1 MAKVVNGYTFIN
13 FAKWTEDDWRNQSS
27 SKSAVAMKG
36 GKKYFLKRY
45 TNPVAPINNGSLT
58 PKAMEK
64 NQRRFDKFYDIRSS
78 INREIRKFTSSGGD
92 IIIPCDEFK
101 DENAY
106 VEASE
111 FIENMVPDDDVVDV
125 LKTLPEATK
134 MNLLRTAL
142 GALKTVHAH
151 NIVHS
156 DLKLKNILLV
166 KSASGSSYSAK
177 LIDFDNSYFVGK
189 LPDDLVGDFNYYS
202 PELGKVN
209 TLDDC
214 DDDYEEQ
221 RAALGAKLTTKSD
234 IFSMGLIF
242 HQYLTGEFVTYKDL
256 APREKALQDA
266 GRVIYPWQVKLNGGH
281 IVKSPRLSD
290 PFLRKLVGQM
300 TNLDPNQ
307 RPVASQVYMA
317 LVTKKLPPFGDD
329 DEEDAPPVSTDPAV
343 TGVSISPS
351 SLSLDVT
358 SRPNGNVS
366 ATVNAVNGAP
376 TTVTW
381 SSSNPSVATV
391 SPTGQVTALAAGSAT
406 IIAVSTFDATKKA
419 TCAVN
424 VTKTRVAGFCEPWP
438 EHDIVWDEAL
448 LRSRGFIGA
457 EQETQ
462 GGVKG
467 YALFTANPAQ
477 PARFFKVEILI
488 SFKYAKK
495 KVGGGGGGGAGP
507 TPPADPVDPIDGF
520 CEPFPEHGIVWD
532 EERIRSKNWVAVGRD
547 EATKEY
553 IFVSSN
559 GSRHKLNVNTCVAL
573 KFAKRV

>member
-166 KSASGSSYSAK
+166 RNASGSYSAK

-189 LPDDLVGDFNYYS
+189 LPDELVGDFNYYS

-242 HQYLTGEFVTYKDL
+242 HQYLTGEFVTFKDL
-256 APREKALQDA
+256 APREQALQDA
-266 GRVIYPWQVKLNGGH
+266 GRTIYPWQVKLAGGK
-281 IVKSPRLSD
+281 IVKSPKLSD

-300 TNLDPNQ
+300 TNLDPEQ
-307 RPVASQVYMA
+307 RPDSGQVYMA
-317 LVTKKLPPFGDD
+317 LATKKLPPFPDD
-329 DEEDAPPVSTDPAV
+329 DEEEAAPVVTEPTVRSVSV
-343 TGVSISPS
+343 SPS
-351 SLSLDVT
+351 TLSLDAT
-358 SRPNGNVS
+358 TRPNGNLS
-366 ATVNAVNGAP
+366 ATVDALNGAP

-391 SPTGQVTALAAGSAT
+391 SPAGLVTGLAAGSAT
-406 IIAVSTFDATKKA
+406 IIATSTFDATKKA
-419 TCAVN
+419 MCSVT
-424 VTKTRVAGFCEPWP
+424 VTKTKPAIFEEPWP
-438 EHDIVWDEAL
+438 EHNIEYNLDV
-448 LRSRGFIGA
+448 LRSRGYVGISL
-457 EQETQ
+457 ETQ
-462 GGVKG
+462 GGIKG
-467 YALFTANPAQ
+467 YSLFTADPKQ
-477 PARFFKVEILI
+477 PARFFRVETLI

-495 KVGGGGGGGAGP
+495 KGGPGAGESHAVAP
-507 TPPADPVDPIDGF
+507 EPVVEPGF

-532 EERIRSKNWVAVGRD
+532 EERIRAKGWVAIGRD
-547 EATKEY
+547 EETKQY
-553 IFVSSN
+553 IFVSST
-559 GSRHKLNVNTCVAL
+559 GAKHKINVNTCIGL
-573 KFAKRV
+573 KFARKV

>member
-1 MAKVVNGYTFIN
+1 MPKVVNGYTFIN

-36 GKKYFLKRY
+36 GKKYFLKKY
-45 TNPVAPINNGSLT
+45 CNPVAPINNGSLT

-64 NQRRFDKFYDIRSS
+64 NQKRFDKFYDIRSS
-78 INREIRKFTSSGGD
+78 INKEIRKFTTSGGD
-92 IIIPCDEFK
+92 IIIPVDEFR

-106 VEASE
+106 VEASD
-111 FIENMVPDDDVVDV
+111 FIENMVPDDEVVDV
-125 LKTLPEATK
+125 LKSLSESVK

-166 KSASGSSYSAK
+166 KNVSGSYSAK

-189 LPDDLVGDFNYYS
+189 LPDELVGDFNYYS

-242 HQYLTGEFVTYKDL
+242 HQYLTGEFVTFKNLSPADQRL
-256 APREKALQDA
+256 VDA
-266 GRVIYPWQVKLNGGH
+266 GRTVYPWQVKLGGGNL
-281 IVKSPRLSD
+281 VKSAKLTD
-290 PFLRKLVGQM
+290 PFLRKLIGQM
-300 TNLDPNQ
+300 TNLDPEQ
-307 RPVASQVYMA
+307 RPDSGQVYMA
-317 LVTKKLPPFGDD
+317 LATKKLPPFPDD
-329 DEEDAPPVSTDPAV
+329 DEEEAVVVTEPSVVSVA
-343 TGVSISPS
+343 ISPS

-358 SRPNGNVS
+358 SRPTGNVS

-391 SPTGQVTALAAGSAT
+391 SSTGLVTGLNAGSAT
-406 IIAVSTFDATKKA
+406 IIATSTFDATKKA
-419 TCAVN
+419 SCAVN
-424 VTKTRVAGFCEPWP
+424 VIKSRAPGYEEPWP
-438 EHDIVWDEAL
+438 EHDIVWDEDV
-448 LRSRGFIGA
+448 LRSRGYVGA
-457 EQETQ
+457 YKETQ

-477 PARFFKVEILI
+477 PPRFFKVEMII

-495 KVGGGGGGGAGP
+495 RVGGAGGAGGGAA
-507 TPPADPVDPIDGF
+507 TPVVEEAPVEGI
-520 CEPFPEHGIVWD
+520 CEPFPEHGIEWD
-532 EERIRSKNWVAVGRD
+532 EERIRSRGWVAVGRD

-553 IFVSSN
+553 IFINTS
-559 GSRHKLNVNTCVAL
+559 GTRHRINVNTCIVL